1 MYNLRGVVFL
11 FLMGLARPYVTLG
24 TLCVC
29 VPVPG
34 PVPYSMVE
42 AWCQFRF
49 ARSLVIY
56 RTECNGETAGV
67 AERVFRWRLPWVAP

>member
-1 MYNLRGVVFL
+1 MR
-11 FLMGLARPYVTLG
+11 TG
-24 TLCVC
+24 TV
-29 VPVPG
+29 

-42 AWCQFRF
+42 AWFQFRF

-56 RTECNGETAGV
+56 KTARRAGV